1 MLFRKTIMSL
11 VCMGALVFG
20 STLAAANDKGL
31 YIGGAGGLNFLTED
45 SDLNSADAEYED
57 WGWAVS
63 GAIGYALGN
72 GIRLETEVG
81 YRPNDVDNISGV
93 TGGSGDVDVLNW
105 MFNAL
110 YDFKQLNL
118 PVTPYIGGGIGIAH
132 VDFDGVTPVAGSTI
146 DDSDIG
152 FAFQGIAGLSL
163 ALTENLAATLD
174 YRHLR
179 VPHVRVNTNGGTGVD
194 SDYATNQVM
203 IGLRYT
209 FGAPP
214 KPAPAPAPVKQPEPA
229 PKPAPAPKV
238 QLQPREFIVFFDF
251 DQSTLTPEAQKIV
264 NDAAAEARKGYV
276 RIKLAGHAD
285 RAGSSQYNIGLS
297 QRRANAVE
305 AELRRLGLSS
315 TDIATE
321 AKGEAEPLVPTADG
335 VPEPQNRRVEIMMQ

>member
-1 MLFRKTIMSL
+1 MAL

-45 SDLNSADAEYED
+45 SDLNAAEAEFED
-57 WGWAVS
+57 FNWAVS
-63 GAIGYALGN
+63 GALGYALGN
-72 GIRLETEVG
+72 GLRLETEVG
-81 YRPNDVDNISGV
+81 YRPNDVDNITGV
-93 TGGSGDVDVLNW
+93 AGGSGDVDVLNW

-110 YDFKQLNL
+110 YDLDYWNL
-118 PVTPYIGGGIGIAH
+118 PVKPYVGAGIGIAH

-146 DDSDIG
+146 NDSDIG

-163 ALTENLAATLD
+163 DLTENLAATLD

-179 VPHVRVNTNGGTGVD
+179 VPNVSFRTNGGTNVD
-194 SDYATNQVM
+194 SDYATNQIM

-214 KPAPAPAPVKQPEPA
+214 KAAPAPVPVKQPAPAPK
-229 PKPAPAPKV
+229 PAPKV
-238 QLQPREFIVFFDF
+238 QLQPKEFIVFFDF
-251 DQSTLTPEAQKIV
+251 DQAKLTPEAQKIV

-276 RIKLAGHAD
+276 RIKLSGHAD
-285 RAGSSQYNIGLS
+285 RAGSSQYNVGLS
-297 QRRANAVE
+297 QRRADSVMS
-305 AELRRLGLSS
+305 ELRRLGVSS
-315 TDIATE
+315 ADIATE

>member
-1 MLFRKTIMSL
+1 MMLFRKTIMAL

-45 SDLNSADAEYED
+45 SDLNAVEAEFED
-57 WGWAVS
+57 FNWAVS
-63 GAIGYALGN
+63 GALGYALGN
-72 GIRLETEVG
+72 GLRLETEVG
-81 YRPNDVDNISGV
+81 YRPNDVDNITGV
-93 TGGSGDVDVLNW
+93 AGGSGDVDVLNW

-110 YDFKQLNL
+110 YDLDYWNL
-118 PVTPYIGGGIGIAH
+118 PVKPYVGAGIGIAH

-146 DDSDIG
+146 NDSDIG

-163 ALTENLAATLD
+163 DLTENLAATLD

-179 VPHVRVNTNGGTGVD
+179 VPNVSFRTNGGTNVD
-194 SDYATNQVM
+194 SDYATNQIM

-214 KPAPAPAPVKQPEPA
+214 KAAPAPVPVKQPAPAPK
-229 PKPAPAPKV
+229 PAPKV
-238 QLQPREFIVFFDF
+238 QLQPKEFIVFFDF
-251 DQSTLTPEAQKIV
+251 DQAKLTPEAQKIV

-276 RIKLAGHAD
+276 RIKLSGHAD
-285 RAGSSQYNIGLS
+285 RAGSSQYNVGLS
-297 QRRANAVE
+297 QRRADSVMS
-305 AELRRLGLSS
+305 ELRRLGVSS
-315 TDIATE
+315 ADIATE

>member
-1 MLFRKTIMSL
+1 MSL

-45 SDLNSADAEYED
+45 SDLNSAEAEYED
-57 WGWAVS
+57 FDWAVS
-63 GAIGYALGN
+63 GVLGYALGN
-72 GIRLETEVG
+72 GLRFETEVG
-81 YRPNDVDNISGV
+81 YRPNDVDNITGV
-93 TGGSGDVDVLNW
+93 AGGSGDVDVLNW

-110 YDFKQLNL
+110 YDLDYWNL
-118 PVTPYIGGGIGIAH
+118 PVKPYVGGGIGIAN

-146 DDSDIG
+146 NDSDIG
-152 FAFQGIAGLSL
+152 FAFQGIAGVSL
-163 ALTENLAATLD
+163 DLTENLAATLD

-179 VPHVRVNTNGGTGVD
+179 VPNVSFRTNGGTSVD
-194 SDYATNQVM
+194 SDYATNQIM

-214 KPAPAPAPVKQPEPA
+214 KPAPAPAPVKQPAPA
-229 PKPAPAPKV
+229 PKPAPKV
-238 QLQPREFIVFFDF
+238 ELQPKEFIVFFDF

-285 RAGSSQYNIGLS
+285 RAGSSQYNVGLS

-335 VPEPQNRRVEIMMQ
+335 VPEPQNRRVEIMMR

>member
-1 MLFRKTIMSL
+1 MLFRKTMLSL

-45 SDLNSADAEYED
+45 SDLNSAEAEFED
-57 WGWAVS
+57 FDWAVS
-63 GAIGYALGN
+63 GVLGYALGN
-72 GIRLETEVG
+72 GLRFETEVG
-81 YRPNDVDNISGV
+81 YRPNDVDNITGV
-93 TGGSGDVDVLNW
+93 AGGSGDVDVLNW

-110 YDFKQLNL
+110 YDLDYWNL
-118 PVTPYIGGGIGIAH
+118 PVKPYVGGGIGIAN

-146 DDSDIG
+146 NDSDIG
-152 FAFQGIAGLSL
+152 FAFQGIAGVSL
-163 ALTENLAATLD
+163 DLTENLAATLD

-179 VPHVRVNTNGGTGVD
+179 VPNVSFRTNGGTSVD
-194 SDYATNQVM
+194 SDYATNQIM

-214 KPAPAPAPVKQPEPA
+214 KPAPAPAPVKQPAPA
-229 PKPAPAPKV
+229 PKPAPKV
-238 QLQPREFIVFFDF
+238 ELQPKEFIVFFDF

-285 RAGSSQYNIGLS
+285 RAGSSQYNVGLS

-335 VPEPQNRRVEIMMQ
+335 VPEPQNRRVEIMMR

>member
-1 MLFRKTIMSL
+1 MLFRKTIMAL

-45 SDLNSADAEYED
+45 SDLNAVEAEFED
-57 WGWAVS
+57 FNWAVS
-63 GAIGYALGN
+63 GALGYALGN
-72 GIRLETEVG
+72 GLRLETEVG
-81 YRPNDVDNISGV
+81 YRPNDVDNITGV
-93 TGGSGDVDVLNW
+93 AGGSGDVDVLNW

-110 YDFKQLNL
+110 YDLDYWNL
-118 PVTPYIGGGIGIAH
+118 PVKPYVGAGIGIAH

-146 DDSDIG
+146 NDSDIG

-163 ALTENLAATLD
+163 DLTENLAATLD

-179 VPHVRVNTNGGTGVD
+179 VPNVSFRTNGGTNVD
-194 SDYATNQVM
+194 SDYATNQIM

-214 KPAPAPAPVKQPEPA
+214 KAAPAPVPVKQPAPAPK
-229 PKPAPAPKV
+229 PAPKV
-238 QLQPREFIVFFDF
+238 QLQPKEFIVFFDF
-251 DQSTLTPEAQKIV
+251 DQAKLTPEAQKIV

-276 RIKLAGHAD
+276 RIKLSGHAD
-285 RAGSSQYNIGLS
+285 RAGSSQYNVGLS
-297 QRRANAVE
+297 QRRADSVMS
-305 AELRRLGLSS
+305 ELRRLGVSS
-315 TDIATE
+315 ADIATE

>member
-1 MLFRKTIMSL
+1 MLFRKTIMAL

-45 SDLNSADAEYED
+45 SDLNAAEAEFED
-57 WGWAVS
+57 FNWAVS
-63 GAIGYALGN
+63 GALGYALGN
-72 GIRLETEVG
+72 GLRLETEVG
-81 YRPNDVDNISGV
+81 YRPNDVDNITGV
-93 TGGSGDVDVLNW
+93 AGGSGDVDVLNW

-110 YDFKQLNL
+110 YDLDYWNL
-118 PVTPYIGGGIGIAH
+118 PVKPYVGAGIGIAH

-146 DDSDIG
+146 NDSDIG

-163 ALTENLAATLD
+163 DLTENLAATLD

-179 VPHVRVNTNGGTGVD
+179 VPHVSFNTNGGTNVD
-194 SDYATNQVM
+194 SDYATNQIM

-214 KPAPAPAPVKQPEPA
+214 KAAPAPVPVKQPAPAPK
-229 PKPAPAPKV
+229 PAPKV
-238 QLQPREFIVFFDF
+238 QLQPKEFIVFFDF
-251 DQSTLTPEAQKIV
+251 DQAKLTPEAQKIV

-276 RIKLAGHAD
+276 RIKLSGHAD
-285 RAGSSQYNIGLS
+285 RAGSSQYNVGLS
-297 QRRANAVE
+297 QRRADSVMS
-305 AELRRLGLSS
+305 ELRRLGVSS
-315 TDIATE
+315 ADIATE

-335 VPEPQNRRVEIMMQ
+335 VPEPQNRRVEIMMH

>member
-1 MLFRKTIMSL
+1 MMSL

-45 SDLNSADAEYED
+45 SDLNAAEAEYED
-57 WGWAVS
+57 FNWALS
-63 GAIGYALGN
+63 GAVGYALGN
-72 GIRLETEVG
+72 GLRFETEVG
-81 YRPNDVDNISGV
+81 YRPNDIDNITGV
-93 TGGSGDVDVLNW
+93 AGGSGDVDVLNW

-110 YDFKQLNL
+110 YDLDYWNL
-118 PVTPYIGGGIGIAH
+118 PVKPYVGGGIGIAH

-146 DDSDIG
+146 NDSDIG
-152 FAFQGIAGLSL
+152 FAFQGIAGVSL
-163 ALTENLAATLD
+163 DLTENLAATLD

-179 VPHVRVNTNGGTGVD
+179 VPSVSFRTNGGTNVD
-194 SDYATNQVM
+194 SDYATNQIM

-214 KPAPAPAPVKQPEPA
+214 KPAPAPAPVKQPAPA
-229 PKPAPAPKV
+229 PKPAPKV
-238 QLQPREFIVFFDF
+238 ELQPKEFIVFFDF
-251 DQSTLTPEAQKIV
+251 DQSKLTPEAQKIV

-297 QRRANAVE
+297 QRRADSVMS
-305 AELRRLGLSS
+305 ELRRLGVSS
-315 TDIATE
+315 ADIATE

>member
-1 MLFRKTIMSL
+1 MLFRKTIMAL

-45 SDLNSADAEYED
+45 SDLNAAEAEFED
-57 WGWAVS
+57 FNWVVS
-63 GAIGYALGN
+63 GALGYALGN
-72 GIRLETEVG
+72 GLRLETEVG
-81 YRPNDVDNISGV
+81 YRPNDVDNITGV
-93 TGGSGDVDVLNW
+93 AGGSGDVDVLNW

-110 YDFKQLNL
+110 YDLDYWNL
-118 PVTPYIGGGIGIAH
+118 PVKPYVGAGIGIAH

-146 DDSDIG
+146 NDSDIG

-163 ALTENLAATLD
+163 DLTENLAATLD

-179 VPHVRVNTNGGTGVD
+179 VPNVSFRTNGGTNVD
-194 SDYATNQVM
+194 SDYATNQIM

-214 KPAPAPAPVKQPEPA
+214 KAAPAPVPVKQPAPAPK
-229 PKPAPAPKV
+229 PAPKV
-238 QLQPREFIVFFDF
+238 QLQPKEFIVFFDF
-251 DQSTLTPEAQKIV
+251 DQAKLTPEAQKIV

-276 RIKLAGHAD
+276 RIKLSGHAD
-285 RAGSSQYNIGLS
+285 RAGSSQYNVGLS
-297 QRRANAVE
+297 QRRADSVMS
-305 AELRRLGLSS
+305 ELRRLGVSS
-315 TDIATE
+315 ADIATE

>member
-1 MLFRKTIMSL
+1 MLFRKTITSL
-11 VCMGALVFG
+11 LCMGALVFG

-45 SDLNSADAEYED
+45 SDLNAAEAEYED
-57 WGWAVS
+57 FNWAVS
-63 GAIGYALGN
+63 GALGYALGN
-72 GIRLETEVG
+72 GLRFETEVG
-81 YRPNDVDNISGV
+81 YRPNDIDNITGV
-93 TGGSGDVDVLNW
+93 AGGSGDVDVLNW

-110 YDFKQLNL
+110 YDLDYWNL
-118 PVTPYIGGGIGIAH
+118 PVKPYVGGGIGIAH

-146 DDSDIG
+146 NDSDIG
-152 FAFQGIAGLSL
+152 FAFQGIAGVSL
-163 ALTENLAATLD
+163 DLTENLAATLD

-179 VPHVRVNTNGGTGVD
+179 VPSVSFRTNGGTNVD
-194 SDYATNQVM
+194 SDYATNQIM

-214 KPAPAPAPVKQPEPA
+214 KAAPAPAPVKQPAPA
-229 PKPAPAPKV
+229 PKPAPKV
-238 QLQPREFIVFFDF
+238 ELQPKEFIVFFDF
-251 DQSTLTPEAQKIV
+251 DQSQLTPEAQKIV

-297 QRRANAVE
+297 QRRADSVMS
-305 AELRRLGLSS
+305 ELRRLGVSS